1 MWTAKKC
8 GYGDHRCNKKAK
20 CIQNHDRVQRSKN
33 KKVQSEIALIK
44 HVSDR

>member
-33 KKVQSEIALIK
+33 ENSPVRNSTNKTRI
-44 HVSDR
+44 